1 MIAKH
6 TLLALFIIAIGL
18 SNAVQADWELQGFD
32 HRGND
37 ISQHHQSAMVRNSD
51 GFELAIFKTDEGI
64 VWLDFSLSDNNFD
77 TLSINALPRW
87 KIDSHKAVQLT
98 RGFTAT
104 IVPSEE
110 GVEIPVVDDE
120 GNISFMRDTSINY
133 IVTERLPERVICP
146 IWQGD
151 DRAHFNTIESLKQ
164 GETIHFSYTLSDD
177 TQGETQFSLTGA
189 NEAITA
195 ALK

>member
-1 MIAKH
+1 MLRTQI
-6 TLLALFIIAIGL
+6 LLVSFLMMASL
-18 SNAVQADWELQGFD
+18 SSSAHADWKIQKFEHSADQT
-32 HRGND
+32 
-37 ISQHHQSAMVRNSD
+37 SQQHASAMIRNED

-77 TLSINALPRW
+77 TLSINKLPRW
-87 KIDSHKAVQLT
+87 QIDGHKPVQLT

-104 IVPSEE
+104 IVPSSE
-110 GVEIPVVDDE
+110 GVDIPIVDDE
-120 GNISFMRDTSINY
+120 GNITFMKDTSINY

-151 DRAHFNTIESLKQ
+151 DREHFSTIESLKQ
-164 GETIHFSYTLSDD
+164 GNEIRFTYTLSDD
-177 TQGETQFSLTGA
+177 TEGETLFSLAGA
-189 NEAITA
+189 DKAIAA

>member
-1 MIAKH
+1 MIANR
-6 TLLALFIIAIGL
+6 TLLALFIIAI
-18 SNAVQADWELQGFD
+18 SISSTAQADWKIQGFD

-37 ISQHHQSAMVRNSD
+37 ISQHHQSAMVRNSE
-51 GFELAIFKTDEGI
+51 GFELAIFKTDEGV

-87 KIDSHKAVQLT
+87 KIDNHKSVQLT

-104 IVPSEE
+104 IVSSEE

-164 GETIHFSYTLSDD
+164 GETIHFTYTLSDD